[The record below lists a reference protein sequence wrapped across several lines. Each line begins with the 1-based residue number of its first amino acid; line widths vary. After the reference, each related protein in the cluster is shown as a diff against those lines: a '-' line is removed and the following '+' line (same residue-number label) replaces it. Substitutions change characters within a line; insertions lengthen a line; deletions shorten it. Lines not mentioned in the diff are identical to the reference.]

1 MKEEQYI
8 ILLCA
13 VLLVSAFVLADSE
26 QKQFFT
32 LEDIESR
39 GKKPEGE
46 LVNNA
51 KRLVKTLNTIQRE
64 LYKKDSNFT
73 IVLTSTYRNK
83 EHNSAVGGAKNS
95 YHLYAR
101 AADFK
106 VDGMDAGE
114 VQKFVKLLMEKGK
127 IPIGGIGLGSSFT
140 HIDNRG
146 ERKAWKYS
154 NGSGAGTYAV
164 DWNSF

>member
-8 ILLCA
+8 LLFCA
-13 VLLVSAFVLADSE
+13 ALLVSAFVLADSE

-32 LEDIESR
+32 LEDINSR

-51 KRLVKTLNTIQRE
+51 KRLVKTLNTVQKE
-64 LYKKDSNFT
+64 LYKKDAGFT

-83 EHNSAVGGAKNS
+83 EHNTSVGGAKNS

-106 VDGMDAGE
+106 VNGMDAE
-114 VQKFVKLLMEKGK
+114 QVQKFVKSLMEAGK
-127 IPIGGIGLGSSFT
+127 IPIGGIGLGSTFT

-146 ERKAWKYS
+146 ERKAWRYS
-154 NGSGAGTYAV
+154 NGSGAGTYSV